1 MASSPPSAHRGVPK
15 IWLTERKPF
24 IDLTRWLPV
33 QRVPSVLWHK
43 LWGQIEVTCFFCG
56 KLNKC
61 VLRMLKPLGTLFLL
75 VLFLA
80 PSLVAQAA
88 SSAKPRVS
96 EADHSKEAF
105 VIEQFSRKERFEN
118 DGTSFRE
125 DTARV
130 RIQSEAGVQQYGLL
144 NFSYASGTGIFEIG
158 YVRVR
163 KPDGSAVETP
173 PENVQDMAAE
183 ITRQA
188 PFYSDLHEKHV
199 AVKGLSVGDVLEYR
213 IEEHTTKP
221 LAPGQFWTDYRF
233 THDQIVLDEQLE
245 IGVPRERAVK
255 IKSATVQPVIG
266 EANGYRIYTWRN
278 TNLQHK
284 DEKNE
289 KREATEQVWQQARG
303 RLPQPDV
310 LMSSFASWED
320 VGRWYGGL
328 QEDRVKPTPEVA
340 AKAAEL
346 TRNAPNDEAKLRALY
361 GYVSTQFHY
370 IGVAFGIG
378 RYQPHSAAEV
388 LANQYGDCKDK
399 HTLLASLLAAVGIPA
414 YPALISTSREVD
426 GDVPSPGQ
434 FDHVIT
440 FVPRDTGPVWL
451 DTTTEVGPYQYLVSP
466 LRDKHALAIWKDK
479 PPALVNTPMD
489 PPYATTQTFN
499 MDAKLSDTG
508 TLEGNVDFSER
519 GDDECLARMLFRVV
533 PLPQWKELVQRISQ
547 GLGFGGEVSE
557 VTASSPEK
565 TDEPY
570 HFSYKYT
577 RKEFGDWA
585 NRRILSPS
593 PLITLPAPGDE
604 ELLPLGPS
612 LLGPPSDI
620 LFHSRVELPSGYRPQ
635 LPDAIHWKRDFA
647 QYDSTYD
654 FKDGKLIGERH
665 LKTLLREV
673 PASEREEYKQFV
685 RALQNDYG
693 AYIPLLSGSGPS
705 AAAENMNTNLTT
717 MNTLRNL
724 PDSSN
729 EEAARLESEA
739 RDEMTKHDLQS
750 AVSSLY
756 RAVAAD
762 PKFTRAWVILGGV
775 LLMQKQKDAGLDA
788 FHKAMAADPA
798 QPAIPKALG
807 FGLMANSQFE
817 DAVPVWQ
824 DFVKAYPDDVDG
836 PANLGNCFVQLKRYS
851 EAAAAFEAAVKIRG
865 DRASLQASLASAYLL
880 AGNREKAEA
889 AFTKLADVDKEGN
902 YLNDA
907 AYQMANA
914 DLDLPIA
921 LDYAKRAVRA
931 AEEDSGKIT
940 LADLKQADLGKIFRL
955 AAYWDTLGWVDERMS
970 NLGVAEQYLR
980 ASWKLT
986 QDGVVAGHLCH
997 LYKRTHKTDLAIE
1010 MCNLAVYRIPLSGQL
1025 ALNQYQTE
1033 MEAAQENLG
1042 HLTGGAA
1049 KPKDTTDASDEVIR
1063 ERTFKLPRFLPGTES
1078 AEFFVLLASDGK
1090 SKTFKVEDVKFI
1102 SGSDKM
1108 KLQGKQLKTISFS
1121 VPAPSDVPTR
1131 FVWRGILGCYQ
1142 YTGCSFV
1149 LLDPASVH
1157 SLN

>member
-1 MASSPPSAHRGVPK
+1 MLRLLV
-15 IWLTERKPF
+15 IL
-24 IDLTRWLPV
+24 
-33 QRVPSVLWHK
+33 SVLC
-43 LWGQIEVTCFFCG
+43 LILSPSLAQVA
-56 KLNKC
+56 
-61 VLRMLKPLGTLFLL
+61 
-75 VLFLA
+75 A
-80 PSLVAQAA
+80 PS
-88 SSAKPRVS
+88 KPDIS
-96 EADHSKEAF
+96 KSDHSQEAF
-105 VIEQFSRKERFEN
+105 VIEQFSQKVRFEN
-118 DGTSFRE
+118 DGTSSRE

-130 RIQSEAGVQQYGLL
+130 RIQSEAGVQQYGVL
-144 NFSYASGTGIFEIG
+144 NFSYASGTGNFEIG

-163 KPDGSAVETP
+163 KPDGSVVETP

-199 AVKGLSVGDVLEYR
+199 AVKGLTVGDVLEYH
-213 IEEHTTKP
+213 IEDHTTKP
-221 LAPGQFWTDYRF
+221 LAPGQFWIEYRF
-233 THDQIVLDEQLE
+233 THDQIVLDEQLQ
-245 IGVPRERAVK
+245 ISVPRDRLVK
-255 IKSATVQPVIG
+255 MKSATVQPVIS
-266 EANGYRIYTWRN
+266 EAGGYRIYTWHN

-289 KREATEQVWQQARG
+289 KREAIEQAWQQARG

-310 LMSSFASWED
+310 LMSSFTSWEE

-328 QEDRVKPTPEVA
+328 QEDRVKPTPEIT
-340 AKAAEL
+340 AKAADL
-346 TRNAPNDEAKLRALY
+346 TRNSPNDDAKLRALY
-361 GYVSTQFHY
+361 AYVSTQFHY
-370 IGVAFGIG
+370 IGIAFGIG
-378 RYQPHSAAEV
+378 RYQPHGASEV

-440 FVPRDTGPVWL
+440 FVPRDAGPLWL
-451 DTTTEVGPYQYLVSP
+451 DTTTEVGPYQYLASP

-479 PPALVNTPMD
+479 PPALVNTPVD
-489 PPYATTQTFN
+489 LPYPTTQKFN
-499 MDAKLSDTG
+499 MDAKLSDAG
-508 TLEGNVDFSER
+508 TLEGNVELSER
-519 GDDECLARMLFRVV
+519 GDDEYFARILFRAV
-533 PLPQWKELVQRISQ
+533 PLPRWKELVQRISQ

-593 PLITLPAPGDE
+593 PMLSLPAPGDE
-604 ELLPLGPS
+604 DLLPLGPS
-612 LLGPPSDI
+612 WLGAPVDVVFS
-620 LFHSRVELPSGYRPQ
+620 SSVELPSGYRPM
-635 LPDAIHWKRDFA
+635 LPAAIHLKKDFA

-654 FKDGKLIGERH
+654 FKDGKLIGDRH

-685 RALQNDYG
+685 KTLQDDYG
-693 AYIPLLSGSGPS
+693 AFIPLLSESGSSASGAHIQLVPGPDSS
-705 AAAENMNTNLTT
+705 AANQSTNTNLTT

-724 PDSSN
+724 PDSPN
-729 EEAARLESEA
+729 EEATRLEKEA
-739 RDEMTKHDLQS
+739 REAMDKRDFQS

-762 PKFTRAWVILGGV
+762 PKFARAWVILGGV
-775 LLMQKQKDAGLDA
+775 LLMQKQQDAGLEA
-788 FHKAMAADPA
+788 FHKAMAADPDE
-798 QPAIPKALG
+798 PAIPKALG
-807 FGLMANSQFE
+807 LGLMADSQFE

-824 DFVKAYPDDVDG
+824 DFIKAHPDEVDG
-836 PANLGNCFVQLKRYS
+836 PAYLGACLVQLKRYS
-851 EAAAAFEAAVKIRG
+851 EAVSAYEAALKIKG
-865 DRASLQASLASAYLL
+865 DQANLQAGLASAQLL

-889 AFTKLADVDKEGN
+889 AFTKLAEVDKEGN
-902 YLNDA
+902 YLNNA
-907 AYQMANA
+907 AYEMTNA
-914 DLDLPIA
+914 DLNLPVA
-921 LDYAKRAVRA
+921 LDYAKRAARA

-940 LADLKQADLGKIFRL
+940 LAGLKQEDLGKIFRL
-955 AAYWDTLGWVDERMS
+955 AAYWDTLGWVFERMS
-970 NLGVAEQYLR
+970 NLDVAEQYLR

-986 QDGVVAGHLCH
+986 QDGAAAGHLCH
-997 LYKRTHKTDLAIE
+997 LYRREHKVGLAIQ
-1010 MCNLAVYRIPLSGQL
+1010 MCRMAIYRMPATTGPMQIL
-1025 ALNQYQTE
+1025 TE
-1033 MEAAQENLG
+1033 MDAAKENLE
-1042 HLTGGAA
+1042 HLTEGTS
-1049 KPKDTTDASDEVIR
+1049 KSKNTTDASDLIIHER
-1063 ERTFKLPRFLPGTES
+1063 EFKLPRFLPGTES

-1090 SKTFKVEDVKFI
+1090 TKTFKVEDVKFI

-1108 KLQGKQLKTISFS
+1108 KLQGKQLKTIAFN
-1121 VPAPSDVPTR
+1121 VPALGDVPTR

-1142 YTGCSFV
+1142 YSGCSFL

>member
-1 MASSPPSAHRGVPK
+1 
-15 IWLTERKPF
+15 
-24 IDLTRWLPV
+24 
-33 QRVPSVLWHK
+33 
-43 LWGQIEVTCFFCG
+43 
-56 KLNKC
+56 
-61 VLRMLKPLGTLFLL
+61 
-75 VLFLA
+75 
-80 PSLVAQAA
+80 
-88 SSAKPRVS
+88 
-96 EADHSKEAF
+96 
-105 VIEQFSRKERFEN
+105 
-118 DGTSFRE
+118 
-125 DTARV
+125 
-130 RIQSEAGVQQYGLL
+130 
-144 NFSYASGTGIFEIG
+144 
-158 YVRVR
+158 
-163 KPDGSAVETP
+163 
-173 PENVQDMAAE
+173 
-183 ITRQA
+183 
-188 PFYSDLHEKHV
+188 
-199 AVKGLSVGDVLEYR
+199 VLEYR
-213 IEEHTTKP
+213 VLEHTTKP
-221 LAPGQFWTDYRF
+221 LAPGQFWTDYHF

-245 IGVPRERAVK
+245 ISVPLGREVK
-255 IKSATVQPVIG
+255 IKSATLQPEIS
-266 EANGYRIYTWRN
+266 EAGGYRICLWRN

-289 KREATEQVWQQARG
+289 KREAIEQVWRQARG
-303 RLPQPDV
+303 RQPQPDV

-320 VGRWYGGL
+320 VGRWYGAL
-328 QEDRVKPTPEVA
+328 QEDRVKPTPEIT

-346 TRNAPNDEAKLRALY
+346 TKNAPNDEAKLHALY
-361 GYVSTQFHY
+361 SYVSTQFHY

-440 FVPRDTGPVWL
+440 FVPREAGPVWL
-451 DTTTEVGPYQYLVSP
+451 DTTTEVGPYQYLASP

-479 PPALVNTPMD
+479 PPALVNTPVD
-489 PPYATTQTFN
+489 LPYATTQTFS
-499 MDAKLSDTG
+499 MDARLNDAG
-508 TLEGNVDFSER
+508 TLEGNADFSER

-533 PLPQWKELVQRISQ
+533 PLPKWKELVQRISQ

-585 NRRILSPS
+585 NRRIL
-593 PLITLPAPGDE
+593 APGDE
-604 ELLPLGPS
+604 DLLPLGPS

-685 RALQNDYG
+685 KTLQDDYG
-693 AYIPLLSGSGPS
+693 VYIPLLTGSGSS
-705 AAAENMNTNLTT
+705 AAAETENTNLTT

-729 EEAARLESEA
+729 EEATRLEREA
-739 RDEMTKHDLQS
+739 REAMEKHDLQG

-775 LLMQKQKDAGLDA
+775 LLLQKQKDAGMEA
-788 FHKAMAADPA
+788 YHKAMAADPA

-807 FGLMANSQFE
+807 LSLMANSQFE

-824 DFVKAYPDDVDG
+824 DFVKTFPDDVDG
-836 PANLGNCFVQLKRYS
+836 PANLGSCFVQLKRYS
-851 EAAAAFEAAVKIRG
+851 EAAAAYEAAVKIRG
-865 DRASLQASLASAYLL
+865 DRPNLLASLGSAYLE
-880 AGNREKAEA
+880 AGEREKAGVV
-889 AFTKLADVDKEGN
+889 FSKLADADKEGN
-902 YLNDA
+902 NLNDT

-914 DLDLPIA
+914 DLNLPVA
-921 LDYAKRAVRA
+921 LGYAKRAVVA
-931 AEEDSGKIT
+931 AEEESQKIS
-940 LADLKQADLGKIFRL
+940 LPDLKVEDLGKIVKV
-955 AAYWDTLGWVDERMS
+955 AAYWDTLGWVNERMS
-970 NLGVAEQYLR
+970 NLDVAEPYLR

-997 LYKRTHKTDLAIE
+997 LYERVHKTELAIE
-1010 MCNLAVYRIPLSGQL
+1010 MCRLAVYRIPLSSQL
-1025 ALNQYQTE
+1025 ALSQYKSE
-1033 MEAAQENLG
+1033 MDEAQKQLDRLSNG
-1042 HLTGGAA
+1042 TA
-1049 KPKDTTDASDEVIR
+1049 KPKSTPEIADEVGR

-1090 SKTFKVEDVKFI
+1090 SKTFKVEDTKFI

-1108 KLQGKQLKTISFS
+1108 KLQGKQLKTINFN